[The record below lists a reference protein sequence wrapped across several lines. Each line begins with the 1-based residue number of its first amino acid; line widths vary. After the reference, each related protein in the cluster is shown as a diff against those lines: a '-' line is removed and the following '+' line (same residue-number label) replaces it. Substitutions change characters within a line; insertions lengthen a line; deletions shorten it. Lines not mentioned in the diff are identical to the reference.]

1 MKTFTVVRLPLA
13 LAALCGYHCLRLR
26 EAIYSRPSLTDIS
39 PALAHNAAGAAVTLY
54 AFSQTD
60 DIAPVTRKAG
70 HSLTVKPISTATDGM
85 TVYEAVE
92 AVTER
97 VVEWTAFSTTRT
109 EVSTPTTI
117 TCQNLITIPI
127 SLKIRD

>member
-1 MKTFTVVRLPLA
+1 
-13 LAALCGYHCLRLR
+13 
-26 EAIYSRPSLTDIS
+26 
-39 PALAHNAAGAAVTLY
+39 
-54 AFSQTD
+54 
-60 DIAPVTRKAG
+60 
-70 HSLTVKPISTATDGM
+70 VKPISTATDGM